1 VTGRRPVL
9 RCYTS
14 APMTFALAGTFAA
27 LVWLTIVYLNERH
40 GLLSSDRFPSPA
52 AKWFAYLW
60 LGLFMIGLAVMVT
73 ASALSPATSK
83 QMEDAPFY
91 GIFTMHAILIVFL
104 VGWWLAA
111 GRPPIREFLAIRHER
126 PAEVAAIGI
135 SVGVGGWM
143 FTILTAMIIGVI
155 LQQTGALSEA
165 PQPPAMINWM
175 AELPIWKKA
184 LIILSAMTVEEFFFR
199 SFLQARVGLFASTV
213 LFALAHFTYG
223 NPLMLIGVTLV
234 SFVIGVTFWRTKNVL
249 PGIIAHGVFDAI
261 QLFVIVP
268 FAVRMMSGG
277 MA

>member
-1 VTGRRPVL
+1 
-9 RCYTS
+9 
-14 APMTFALAGTFAA
+14 MTFALAGTFAA

-83 QMEDAPFY
+83 QMADAPFY

-111 GRPPIREFLAIRHER
+111 GRPPIREFLNIRHER

-155 LQQTGALSEA
+155 LQQTGALTEA

-175 AELPIWKKA
+175 AALPVWKKA

-223 NPLMLIGVTLV
+223 NPLMLIGVT
-234 SFVIGVTFWRTKNVL
+234 VISIIIGIAFWRTKNVI

-268 FAVRMMSGG
+268 IAVKVTGIGS
-277 MA
+277 